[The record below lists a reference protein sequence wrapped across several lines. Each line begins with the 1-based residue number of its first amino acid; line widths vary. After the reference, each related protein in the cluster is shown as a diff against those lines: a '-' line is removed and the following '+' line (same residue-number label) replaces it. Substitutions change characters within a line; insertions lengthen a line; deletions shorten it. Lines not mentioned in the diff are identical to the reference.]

1 MSKAPHGKPSN
12 TQRFNGRRILAGVS
26 RYTSIRKKGGE
37 SSMDKYLL
45 KLFILG
51 LKGLTLLI
59 ELLITFWN

>member
-1 MSKAPHGKPSN
+1 MPQVPHGKPSN
-12 TQRFNGRRILAGVS
+12 IQRFNGRRILAGVS
-26 RYTSIRKKGGE
+26 RYTSIRKKGGK
-37 SSMDKYLL
+37 SSMNKYLL